1 MTTTAALPVTS
12 DALTV
17 SNTLEVIN
25 KTLDARQN
33 TFLNLPGSGA
43 DSPRGSVVLTATSP
57 AVISVVTEAFGQ
69 FVKMAD
75 ALTLQTGIQIVAVY
89 NDGPFPLR
97 LLDYDETL
105 LGFVQPGDYALCSLV
120 DNTSAAGVW
129 RCLGSTRVGYAAALQ
144 TTAFTSLATSQ
155 TGSEIDLDG
164 DIGIVYGVNTSTHP
178 VAVAYRKS
186 TGEFGDPL
194 VLRTANCTFRSVIRH
209 TDTQFLAVT
218 LTTAGAMQA
227 CTFAVN
233 PTTLALT
240 PGTAANVNLA
250 DTYVS
255 SAIGDA
261 LQAIPS
267 LPNSFVMGYSRTGSV
282 RALRAIS
289 ISGTTST
296 IGAETTLTGDAANP
310 IFVTTANR
318 VIAVSAGGGQLH
330 VQPYTV
336 SGSTLTLGTGVS
348 VTAVVTS
355 LDRLVT
361 MGTRWCAIYT
371 TTGITLASL
380 ITLTGTTITLSTV
393 TLFSSST
400 FATCAV
406 VNGFRLFAMSNAT
419 SGTPINILTDDN
431 GTAVLG
437 TPIASMQPASGSARN
452 VIRVYDDTAEVLVQ
466 EMQGGTNAFFH
477 TYTCTSTSPV
487 ASRVISTL
495 PGSTTAT
502 VGAQAANLDSGLNLL
517 TGTVQTNLLSAD
529 RQTDIAFYGLGVAN
543 FEPRT
548 TTVATG
554 FVRGANNR
562 TRWATPTSAN
572 MILKLEIV

>member
-1 MTTTAALPVTS
+1 MTLLTDKVAPSNLITEDRAARLKNKGIDGKENDITGLLGY
-12 DALTV
+12 DAQ
-17 SNTLEVIN
+17 SN
-25 KTLDARQN
+25 
-33 TFLNLPGSGA
+33 
-43 DSPRGSVVLTATSP
+43 RGSIVLTADSP
-57 AVISVVTEAFGQ
+57 AVINVVTERYGQ
-69 FVKMAD
+69 FVKMENA
-75 ALTLQTGIQIVAVY
+75 TLLKTGIQIVAAY
-89 NDGPFPLR
+89 NDGPFPLK
-97 LLDYDETL
+97 LIDFESAL
-105 LGFVQPGDYALCSLV
+105 LGFVHPGDYALCSLV

-129 RCLGSTRVGYAAALQ
+129 RCLGATRVGYSAALQ
-144 TTAFTSLATSQ
+144 TTAFSSIATSQ
-155 TGSEIDLDG
+155 TTCEIDLDG
-164 DIGIVYGVNTSTHP
+164 DIGIVYGVNTLTHP

-186 TGEFGDPL
+186 TGEFGAPL
-194 VLRTANCTFRSVIRH
+194 VLRTASCAYRSAIKH
-209 TDTQFLAVT
+209 TNSQFLAVT

-240 PGTAANVNLA
+240 PGTAANINLA

-296 IGAETTLTGDAANP
+296 IGAEAVVAGDSANL
-310 IFVTTANR
+310 IFVTTDNR

-336 SGSTLTLGTGVS
+336 SGSTLTLGTGAS
-348 VTAVVTS
+348 VAAVVTS

-361 MGTRWCAIYT
+361 MGGRWCAIYT
-371 TTGITLASL
+371 TTGITMASL

-393 TLFSSST
+393 TLFTSGA

-406 VNGFRLFAMSNAT
+406 VNGFRLFVMSTAT
-419 SGTPINILTDDN
+419 TGTPINILTDDN

-437 TPIASMQPASGSARN
+437 TPIASMQPASGSSRN
-452 VIRVYDDTAEVLVQ
+452 VIRVYDETAEVLVQ

-477 TYTCTSTSPV
+477 TYSCASTSPV

-495 PGSTTAT
+495 PGSSTAI
-502 VGAQAANLDSGLNLL
+502 VGVQAANLASGLNLL
-517 TGTVQTNLLSAD
+517 TGTVQTNLLSSD
-529 RQTDIAFYGLGVAN
+529 RQTDIAFYGLGLVN
-543 FEPRT
+543 FDPRT
-548 TTVATG
+548 STVATG
-554 FVRGANNR
+554 FQRGANVR
-562 TRWATPTSAN
+562 TRWSIPTSIN
-572 MILKLEIV
+572 VILKLEIV

>member
-12 DALTV
+12 DALTA

-43 DSPRGSVVLTATSP
+43 DSPRGSVVLSATSP
-57 AVISVVTEAFGQ
+57 GIVSVTTETFGQ

-75 ALTLQTGIQIVAVY
+75 ALTLQTGIQIVAAY
-89 NDGPFPLR
+89 NDGAFPLR
-97 LLDYDETL
+97 LLDYDDGL
-105 LGFVQPGDYALCSLV
+105 LGFVHPGDYALCSLV
-120 DNTSAAGVW
+120 DNTNAAGAW
-129 RCLGSTRVGYAAALQ
+129 RCLGATRVGYSAALQ
-144 TTAFTSLATSQ
+144 TTALSSLATNQ
-155 TGSEIDLDG
+155 TTCEIDLDG
-164 DIGIVYGVNTSTHP
+164 DIGIVYGVNSSVHP

-186 TGEFGDPL
+186 TGEFGEPL
-194 VLRTANCTFRSVIRH
+194 VLRTANCQFRSAIRH
-209 TDTQFLAVT
+209 TNSQFLAVT
-218 LTTAGAMQA
+218 LNSAGTMVA
-227 CTFAVN
+227 CTFSVN
-233 PTTLALT
+233 ATTLELT
-240 PGTAANVNLA
+240 PGTAASVNLA

-255 SAIGDA
+255 SAAGDA

-296 IGAETTLTGDAANP
+296 IGAETVVAGDSANP

-336 SGSTLTLGTGVS
+336 SGSTLTLGTGASVS
-348 VTAVVTS
+348 AVVTS

-380 ITLTGTTITLSTV
+380 ITLTGTTITLSTA
-393 TLFSSST
+393 TLFSSGT

-406 VNGFRLFAMSNAT
+406 VNGFRLFAMTNAT
-419 SGTPINILTDDN
+419 TGTPINILTDDN

-477 TYTCTSTSPV
+477 TYSCASTSPV

-495 PGSTTAT
+495 PGSTTAI
-502 VGAQAANLDSGLNLL
+502 VGVQAANLNSGLNLL
-517 TGTVQTNLLSAD
+517 TGTVQTNLLAVD
-529 RQTDIAFYGLGVAN
+529 RQTDIAFYGLGLVN
-543 FEPRT
+543 FDLRT
-548 TTVATG
+548 STVATG
-554 FVRGANNR
+554 FVRGANVR
-562 TRWATPTSAN
+562 TRWSIPTSVN
-572 MILKLEIV
+572 VILKLEIV